1 MSFPSLRLRVIATLL
16 AGLMAGCG
24 YSSGVRLP
32 EGHETVA
39 VEYFG
44 NDSPD
49 PDLERSIHLRLSD
62 QVARM
67 VNAPLVAPQH
77 ADLVIQGRI
86 IDYRRLFG
94 IIGGSNNLME
104 SGVQVYLEAWLYDPH
119 RGIRLGRRIRLNRE
133 IRYMVRVRG
142 DEPEALEIALET
154 VTQELVLDLFNQ
166 EAYEPEELDEIREDS
181 EVPEDRDRLDSPG
194 GIGL

>member
-1 MSFPSLRLRVIATLL
+1 MSFPYLRLRGLAPLL
-16 AGLMAGCG
+16 ACLIAGCG

-49 PDLERSIHLRLSD
+49 PDLERDLHLRLSD

-67 VNAPLVAPQH
+67 VNAPLVASQH
-77 ADLVIQGRI
+77 ADLLIRGRI

-94 IIGGSNNLME
+94 IIGGSNNLLE
-104 SGVQVYLEAWLYDPH
+104 SGVQVNLEAWLYDPH
-119 RGIRLGRRIRLNRE
+119 RGIRLGRPIRLERE

-154 VTQELVLDLFNQ
+154 VAQELVLDLFNQ
-166 EAYEPEELDEIREDS
+166 EAYEPEEIEPIREES
-181 EVPEDRDRLDSPG
+181 EVPEDRDVMDSSA